1 MEALSK
7 VALAYYNSGTD
18 EERRLFNL
26 FFLSMDQDGNSRVSY
41 REFSNFMSLEA
52 HDDNMRT
59 RHFFNQLDID
69 RSGGLDFKEVLTLY
83 YILKSGRPICGQCK
97 IFITNEYF
105 TCMSCF
111 EPQTAAYSICLECF
125 CDKGRHD
132 HNHGRSHFVDNFSL
146 LESLRKKPLPNHQ
159 SMFRSI
165 SMNQRSRS
173 ESSSHVAIAR
183 NNANIPTDGMSMFRS
198 ISTQGIATSQPD
210 HSESPSM
217 FGSIRTQGTATSR
230 PEHSKRPSMFGSI
243 RTPTSRP
250 DHSERPS
257 MFGSI
262 RTQGTA
268 TSRPEH
274 SERPSMFGSIRT
286 QGTATSRPDHSE
298 SPSNLAVVPYN
309 LNTPTVGRF
318 PWQAALRVFEAALP
332 IANIIAACS
341 IM

>member
-26 FFLSMDQDGNSRVSY
+26 FFLSMDQDGNRRVSY

-59 RHFFNQLDID
+59 RDFFNQLDID

-159 SMFRSI
+159 
-165 SMNQRSRS
+165 RSRS

-183 NNANIPTDGMSMFRS
+183 NNANIPAEGM
-198 ISTQGIATSQPD
+198 
-210 HSESPSM
+210 
-217 FGSIRTQGTATSR
+217 
-230 PEHSKRPSMFGSI
+230 
-243 RTPTSRP
+243 
-250 DHSERPS
+250 
-257 MFGSI
+257 
-262 RTQGTA
+262 
-268 TSRPEH
+268 
-274 SERPSMFGSIRT
+274 
-286 QGTATSRPDHSE
+286 
-298 SPSNLAVVPYN
+298 
-309 LNTPTVGRF
+309 F

-332 IANIIAACS
+332 IANIIAACL
-341 IM
+341 IMRGLHTSNIFTEGGCSRTS

>member
-26 FFLSMDQDGNSRVSY
+26 FFLSMDQDGNRRVSY

-59 RHFFNQLDID
+59 RDFFNQLDID

-132 HNHGRSHFVDNFSL
+132 HNHGRSHFVDNFS
-146 LESLRKKPLPNHQ
+146 
-159 SMFRSI
+159 SI

-183 NNANIPTDGMSMFRS
+183 NNANIPAEGMSIFRS

-210 HSESPSM
+210 HSGSPSI
-217 FGSIRTQGTATSR
+217 FRSIRTQGIATSQPDHSGSPSIFRSIRTQGTATSQ
-230 PEHSKRPSMFGSI
+230 PEHSERPLIFRSI

-250 DHSERPS
+250 DHSE
-257 MFGSI
+257 
-262 RTQGTA
+262 
-268 TSRPEH
+268 
-274 SERPSMFGSIRT
+274 
-286 QGTATSRPDHSE
+286 
-298 SPSNLAVVPYN
+298 SPSNLTVIPYN
-309 LNTPTVGRF
+309 SNTPAVGRVS
-318 PWQAALRVFEAALP
+318 LTKL
-332 IANIIAACS
+332 
-341 IM
+341 